1 MDSKEAEILEPNI
14 RGKGMIPDF
23 LREGLASF
31 DWMKSFKNKQKIFI
45 VEGPDGSGK
54 STLCDCLSKLYSLP
68 IIHLTYFEKQ
78 EDMDKQYE
86 RVYQIIHSLIN
97 HSAETGIIFDRFV
110 SSNRVYSQVYK
121 NSKISPWLSKIEELI
136 LSIASYYDITFI
148 NCLPADKQ
156 NYLNRYKDLASIRD
170 ELYKEEDEIK
180 KMAKVY
186 DSYKEEFATER
197 MTYRSFIKSLD
208 YDYLKSQAVIE
219 AKDLL
224 GDFITSRYEQG

>member
-1 MDSKEAEILEPNI
+1 MDDEKFEAEI
-14 RGKGMIPDF
+14 RGKGTIPDF
-23 LREGLASF
+23 LREGLGSF
-31 DWMKSFKNKQKIFI
+31 DWMNSFNYKRKIFI

-97 HSAETGIIFDRFV
+97 HNAETGIIFDRFV

-121 NSKISPWLSKIEELI
+121 NSKISPWTFKIKELI

-156 NYLNRYKDLASIRD
+156 NYLNRYKDLASVRD
-170 ELYKEEDEIK
+170 ELYKEKDEIK
-180 KMAKVY
+180 KMSKVY
-186 DSYKEEFATER
+186 DTYKEEFASER
-197 MTYRSFIKSLD
+197 LTYRNFAKSLD
-208 YDYLKSQAVIE
+208 YDYLHSQMITE

-224 GDFITSRYEQG
+224 ENFITIY